1 MVTCTATLN
10 TLAADYV
17 ALGSWVGLATAAPGT
32 TSVPWTGSAVPEA
45 TGGSPAYARLT
56 TTWGASSTAGVQN
69 GTAVTLNVS
78 AATYTYMLVASSSS
92 GNNMQDNAS
101 ITSVV
106 MGAQGQIVV
115 TPTFTQT

>member
-10 TLAADYV
+10 TLAADYA
-17 ALGSWVGLATAAPGT
+17 ALGNWIGLATGAPGT
-32 TSVPWTGSAVPEA
+32 ALTPSNEA
-45 TGGSPAYARLT
+45 TGGSPAYARKQT
-56 TTWGASSTAGVQN
+56 TFSAGTTGVQN
-69 GTAVTLNVS
+69 GTAVTIDVA

-92 GNNMQDNAS
+92 GNNQQDNAT

-115 TPTFTQT
+115 TPSYTQT